1 MISVGQLSVKALFVF
16 FAIVVLL
23 RPLTTVWRAA
33 SFDQYRRG
41 FGL

>member
-23 RPLTTVWRAA
+23 RHLPLSDVHPVSISIEEA
-33 SFDQYRRG
+33 SD
-41 FGL
+41 